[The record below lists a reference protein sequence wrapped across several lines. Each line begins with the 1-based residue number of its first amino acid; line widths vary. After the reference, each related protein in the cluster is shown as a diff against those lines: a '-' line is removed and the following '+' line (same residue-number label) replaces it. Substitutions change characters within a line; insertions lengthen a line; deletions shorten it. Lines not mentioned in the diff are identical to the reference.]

1 MLSRSTRFLA
11 PTRQNLAKLVSSS
24 NTVPLSSI
32 SPEWARTLPPTAP
45 SRAPPP
51 KPSPPTSESQTT
63 TNSRQPI
70 PIPST
75 STSDI
80 VQQVVVESRR
90 KGNDDDDDN
99 TRLEEL
105 FLRTLNGLDLIK
117 GSNCTT
123 SIPHLIESSR
133 LRSGKVLKGFSLPYE
148 STPSL
153 ERRVRIDGK
162 EESNRDDQEQNGI
175 VLVAHVVGGRE
186 PKVVI
191 SSGFAIKAQQEN
203 STATDQGAMI
213 LTCFHTLH
221 QVKLHSLSI
230 YLSIC
235 FLPSET
241 TTKAKDF

>member
-24 NTVPLSSI
+24 HTVPLSSI

-90 KGNDDDDDN
+90 KGNDDDDDD

-117 GSNCTT
+117 GPNCTT

-133 LRSGKVLKGFSLPYE
+133 SRSGRVLKGFSLPYE

-162 EESNRDDQEQNGI
+162 EESNRKDQDEEEEEQDGI

-213 LTCFHTLH
+213 LTCFHTLD
-221 QVKLHSLSI
+221 QV
-230 YLSIC
+230 
-235 FLPSET
+235 
-241 TTKAKDF
+241 